1 MVSVLSL
8 SFGLSL
14 HINISLVS
22 LSNVEMLLQA
32 WQTDETFEVCLVLL
46 CVLVSTSPKSSAQT
60 ALTGFTF
67 LPSRPFWNARALDEE
82 AILESS

>member
-32 WQTDETFEVCLVLL
+32 WQTDDRGLSGV
-46 CVLVSTSPKSSAQT
+46 
-60 ALTGFTF
+60 ALRVGLDLAKIECSDRFDGLY
-67 LPSRPFWNARALDEE
+67 LPSIPPL
-82 AILESS
+82 LERSGSR